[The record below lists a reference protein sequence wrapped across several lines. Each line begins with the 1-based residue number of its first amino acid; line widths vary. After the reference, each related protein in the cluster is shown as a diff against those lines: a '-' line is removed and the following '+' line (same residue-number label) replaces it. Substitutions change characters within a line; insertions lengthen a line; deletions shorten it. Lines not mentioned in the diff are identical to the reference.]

1 MMSSRPESKRRV
13 KNKSL
18 SLSLALFILILFASS
33 TGEEGGGR
41 SAGAEGTSWR
51 PAKARGCWEM
61 AEDAKQAPPPTLEAH
76 IFVLRNLVCC
86 QRPHF
91 GSMA

>member
-1 MMSSRPESKRRV
+1 MVEEEEEEVAGRGRV
-13 KNKSL
+13 
-18 SLSLALFILILFASS
+18 LAL
-33 TGEEGGGR
+33 GQG
-41 SAGAEGTSWR
+41 
-51 PAKARGCWEM
+51 KGCWEM
-61 AEDAKQAPPPTLEAH
+61 AKDAKQAPPPTLEAH

>member
-1 MMSSRPESKRRV
+1 MLGGWNLGAGGCRGDVIGPEQEASEKQV
-13 KNKSL
+13 S
-18 SLSLALFILILFASS
+18 LFILILFAVLAR
-33 TGEEGGGR
+33 GGEGGLAVSQG
-41 SAGAEGTSWR
+41 
-51 PAKARGCWEM
+51 KGCWEM

-91 GSMA
+91 SSMA

>member
-1 MMSSRPESKRRV
+1 MGEA
-13 KNKSL
+13 
-18 SLSLALFILILFASS
+18 LAV
-33 TGEEGGGR
+33 GQG
-41 SAGAEGTSWR
+41 
-51 PAKARGCWEM
+51 KGCWEM
-61 AEDAKQAPPPTLEAH
+61 AKDAKQARAPTLEAH